1 MLFPTRHLTLQ
12 LVGEVLQEHQF
23 VFLLR
28 GFGRFDGRDC
38 HDAFAVGRQIQSV
51 PLGLASQTRG
61 VSGTKVSPFTV

>member
-1 MLFPTRHLTLQ
+1 
-12 LVGEVLQEHQF
+12 